1 MAEFSKQ
8 YVQNFEMIDGG
19 YDFDI
24 EEIAKDLEPS
34 ESIKM
39 ICEGFGFT
47 WISKNNKGE
56 IILVFPNY
64 ETEDFTFRTLEET
77 IKFFKNEI

>member
-8 YVQNFEMIDGG
+8 YVQNFEMSDEG

-24 EEIAKDLEPS
+24 EEIAKELEPS
-34 ESIKM
+34 QVTKM

-47 WISKNNKGE
+47 WIMKDDKGE
-56 IILVFPNY
+56 IFLIFPNY
-64 ETEDFTFRTLEET
+64 ETGEFTYRTIEET
-77 IKFFKNEI
+77 INFFKNDI